1 MDDKDEKPR
10 EGNEASRPEVK
21 SPGFVSGEGTKK
33 VPKDKPK
40 PYDPWAKA
48 TTTAGELSG
57 VSPGYVY
64 SVLCPRDFRGS
75 ALEDARKKLISDGY
89 ERDEQAFSPHMPDAE
104 AWRKPQA
111 LVDEQWRVK
120 LFDLTRRRDYAEHL
134 LAHEDGVEPWFRD
147 VVFGF
152 HKMRGARKRSLTE
165 LQKACKAYPV
175 HRDNTPRF

>member
-89 ERDEQAFSPHMPDAE
+89 ERDEQAF
-104 AWRKPQA
+104 R
-111 LVDEQWRVK
+111 
-120 LFDLTRRRDYAEHL
+120 
-134 LAHEDGVEPWFRD
+134 
-147 VVFGF
+147 
-152 HKMRGARKRSLTE
+152 RSLTE